1 MKKVL
6 LSVIIPSLALVACV
20 KQEEVNQNNQQDRIE
35 KVFTVSSPETRT
47 YIAAS
52 GEDRIYNVKWSGTDR
67 IRVMAATSGNQYDDF
82 VLISGEGMT
91 TATFKGTIDAA
102 DAAETKFYA
111 VYPST
116 VVIDKVSGDEIT
128 VGSGTTGKGA
138 LGHDMLAVKD
148 GYDPSFAVMAA
159 VTTDGTFSFVHG
171 MTYFKVEVA
180 SEGIASLRFETENS
194 GRVYGRPVINL
205 AAPGSTNMT
214 SADSGNNYVTIAP
227 STGTLAPGVYYIPAT
242 CKPGSNFGDLKV
254 TFSSA
259 DGVTLVRTTSVLK
272 SVKMQAG
279 KIYNLGTLPAVSF
292 GPAISYTAPAKLAYD
307 ATSGSFPYA
316 VANPV
321 SGQSVVATLESGVD
335 WISNIVVG
343 ADAVTFTCSKNNATD
358 AQERSAVITLHY
370 TGAAD
375 VPVTVTQGIAGS
387 IVEEH
392 DWYFTDYTDAQM
404 KAITGL
410 EADAKAAA
418 GQTWNFGDGLTMVT
432 NSSSKWNKQTI
443 GGIEYKWVATGGKY
457 GSNQKYFSFTTGS
470 AGTVT
475 VLYASGGSASR
486 ALTLKDGSTETTDN
500 ANVSTG
506 TSDLKTVTFAS
517 VAAGTVLLYSKD
529 DNVRIFRITFH
540 GNS

>member
-1 MKKVL
+1 MKKYVL
-6 LSVIIPSLALVACV
+6 TAATLLVALISCN
-20 KQEEVNQNNQQDRIE
+20 KENQTEIRPEESPLNLVPMTFQ
-35 KVFTVSSPETRT
+35 TVLPDTRT
-47 YIAAS
+47 TVDGVHVLWSSTDKLNVIEVDGNNIIAEHEFS
-52 GEDRIYNVKWSGTDR
+52 YV
-67 IRVMAATSGNQYDDF
+67 
-82 VLISGEGMT
+82 SGEG
-91 TATFKGTIDAA
+91 KGSAVFSGEVNSTSN
-102 DAAETKFYA
+102 TFYA
-111 VYPST
+111 VYPNQKLFNSPST
-116 VVIDKVSGDEIT
+116 L
-128 VGSGTTGKGA
+128 GSTLELKT
-138 LGHDMLAVKD
+138 LGQSAVAVENSF
-148 GYDPSFAVMAA
+148 DPAMAVMTA
-159 VTTDGTFSFVHG
+159 VADASGNLVFRHAMAYLKFTANSADIVSV
-171 MTYFKVEVA
+171 KVTSKGDA
-180 SEGIASLRFETENS
+180 RI
-194 GRVYGRPVINL
+194 YGRPVINIED
-205 AAPGSTNMT
+205 GSPN
-214 SADSGNNYVTIAP
+214 AVN
-227 STGTLAPGVYYIPAT
+227 GT
-242 CKPGSNFGDLKV
+242 GSNSNITLSGSFVSG
-254 TFSSA
+254 SSYMIPITIKPDKKLGELA
-259 DGVTLVRTTSVLK
+259 FLATDVNGIVSEVSTASM
-272 SVKMQAG
+272 SNVKPAAG
-279 KIYNLGTLPAVSF
+279 HVYNLGTIPFSF
-292 GPAISYTAPAKLAYD
+292 VPTITFTAPDKLEYD
-307 ATSGSFPYA
+307 ATSGAFSYA
-316 VANPV
+316 VVNPV
-321 SGQSVVATLESGVD
+321 TGQSVTATLESGVN

-343 ADAVTFTCSKNNATD
+343 ADAVTFTCSKNNAAD

-410 EADAKAAA
+410 EADAKATA